1 MSEDNGTPDGEPGE
15 REFRLLAV
23 PGSTAR
29 ESQTARAARAVLERA
44 ARARPGLRGSCLGPE
59 ALRLPAM
66 EVDARASGALARQPA
81 VRAVCAAVARADAL
95 VLATPVYQ
103 GSFSGALKN
112 LLDHLPMGAFRGRPA
127 LVLSVAA
134 KVQGAHG
141 AIDHLQA
148 VVRALGGWPVPT
160 SVVCAG
166 SDFPAD
172 APPAPEVLRRLDT
185 AIGELLGFRLAGR
198 EPGSAPASAP
208 PAPAGAATGSHW
220 AGAVEGP

>member
-1 MSEDNGTPDGEPGE
+1 MSEGNGAPGG

-44 ARARPGLRGSCLGPE
+44 GSARPGVRGTCLGPE

-66 EVDARASGALARQPA
+66 EVDARASGALARRPA
-81 VRAVCAAVARADAL
+81 VRAVCAEVARADAL

-112 LLDHLPMGAFRGRPA
+112 LLDHLPMGAFQGKPA
-127 LVLSVAA
+127 LVVSVAA

-141 AIDHLQA
+141 AVDHLQA

-166 SDFPAD
+166 GDFPAD
-172 APPAPEVLRRLDT
+172 GAPAPEVLRRVDT

-198 EPGSAPASAP
+198 GPGQAPAPPA
-208 PAPAGAATGSHW
+208 PAPAGAAPGPRW
-220 AGAVEGP
+220 AGVVEGG